1 MKHCWIWE
9 SGYRKTRKVRLIKFM
24 GSQTLNDDQHSKSK
38 GTRHRLG
45 GTSRQGIDCSG
56 FVKAVYK
63 DVFNINLP
71 RTTKAQVRQGI
82 SVSLN
87 ELQPGVLI
95 FFNPANYSLHVGI
108 FLGWSQF
115 VHTFKTKGVTISK
128 IDAQYWGKYYWT
140 ARRIISVTKNQ

>member
-24 GSQTLNDDQHSKSK
+24 VGQTENDDQHSK

-63 DVFNINLP
+63 DAFN
-71 RTTKAQVRQGI
+71 Q
-82 SVSLN
+82 
-87 ELQPGVLI
+87 
-95 FFNPANYSLHVGI
+95 
-108 FLGWSQF
+108 
-115 VHTFKTKGVTISK
+115 
-128 IDAQYWGKYYWT
+128 
-140 ARRIISVTKNQ
+140 

>member
-24 GSQTLNDDQHSKSK
+24 GSQTENDDQHSKSK

-45 GTSRQGIDCSG
+45 GISRQGIDCSG

-71 RTTKAQVRQGI
+71 RTTKAQAHQGK

-87 ELQPGVLI
+87 ELQPGDLI
-95 FFNPANYSLHVGI
+95 FFKPANYPLHVGI
-108 FLGWSQF
+108 FLDRSQF
-115 VHTFKTKGVTISK
+115 VHASKTKGISISK
-128 IDAQYWGKYYWT
+128 IDAHYRVNITGL
-140 ARRIISVTKNQ
+140 REE